1 MNRWISLSFAVLLVV
16 AVAVAVAVAGRALA
30 QPADVGHGEERFNT
44 RLVGAHDLQGRSAY
58 QPLPV
63 RQGERR
69 IAYVGHHA
77 GDA

>member
-1 MNRWISLSFAVLLVV
+1 MNRWISLSFAALVV
-16 AVAVAVAVAGRALA
+16 VAAGRAPA
-30 QPADVGHGEERFNT
+30 QPADTGHGEERFNA

-69 IAYVGHHA
+69 ITYVGHHA
-77 GDA
+77 GEG